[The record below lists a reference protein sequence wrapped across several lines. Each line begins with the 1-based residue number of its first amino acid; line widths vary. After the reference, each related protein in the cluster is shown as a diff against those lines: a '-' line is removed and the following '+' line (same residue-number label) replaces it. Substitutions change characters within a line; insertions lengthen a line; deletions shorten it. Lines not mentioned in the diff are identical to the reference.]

1 MYSCNRF
8 YNVCAFHK
16 QTNSA
21 LLFPLRGYCKEGWR
35 QKRSCAVLKYS
46 AVPRRDTQMK
56 CCSSTQVRHT
66 SVDQQTAQ
74 TVVPWQ
80 KPVCIKVRAP
90 SLHRLLIRAC
100 WQMLDPPRS
109 LHSLLLRACWQ
120 ILPLRTPCTGNRL
133 LIRACWQIPCPTL
146 RTPCTSSFAERALMA
161 SPLVLAFLEK
171 SESKLVLSFLEKSG
185 RTPAFFAL
193 PIN

>member
-8 YNVCAFHK
+8 YNDCAFHK

-21 LLFPLRGYCKEGWR
+21 LLFPLRGYCREGCR

-74 TVVPWQ
+74 TIVPWQ
-80 KPVCIKVRAP
+80 QPVCIKVRAP
-90 SLHRLLIRAC
+90 SLH
-100 WQMLDPPRS
+100 
-109 LHSLLLRACWQ
+109 
-120 ILPLRTPCTGNRL
+120 RL

-146 RTPCTSSFAERALMA
+146 RTPCTSSFADCARMA

-171 SESKLVLSFLEKSG
+171 SESLSSCSLFWRKAAGLLALS
-185 RTPAFFAL
+185 AL